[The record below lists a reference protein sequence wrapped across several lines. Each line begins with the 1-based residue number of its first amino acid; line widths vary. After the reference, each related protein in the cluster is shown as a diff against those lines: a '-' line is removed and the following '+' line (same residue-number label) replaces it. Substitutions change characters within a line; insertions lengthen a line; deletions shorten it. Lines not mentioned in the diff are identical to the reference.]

1 MANIP
6 HLEKLDLAQLKALA
20 KDVKNAIATAEREQ
34 LKKARAAAEEAVKK
48 FGLSLT
54 HVVGGS
60 GKTQRNGASSRP
72 KYMNPDDPE
81 QTWSGRGRQPAWYK
95 SALEKGV
102 KPDDMEV

>member
-1 MANIP
+1 MARTT
-6 HLEKLDLAQLKALA
+6 HLDKLDLDQLKALA
-20 KDVKNAIATAEREQ
+20 KDIEKAIVTAEREQ

-60 GKTQRNGASSRP
+60 GKSQGNGASSRP
-72 KYMNPDDPE
+72 TFRNPDDPE

-95 SALEKGV
+95 SALENGV
-102 KPDDMEV
+102 KPEEMAV